1 MIIEFIYP
9 ILLLL
14 DLAENVPGR
23 IFFALCF
30 LFIVLATFLIW
41 VLVRNRFNKKLL
53 LQKEEFKRK
62 ALLEKDR
69 MRIAMDLHDDIGA
82 SLTALH
88 LMTSLLSD
96 VEVEER
102 GKGVVAKINEVSDKM
117 VQDMNEIV
125 WALNVANDTLPSLM
139 SYTRETISTLLSNA
153 EIAFEE
159 SEPIGY
165 PKIVISGVAR
175 RNVFMIVKELV
186 NNAIKH
192 SGSDRVR
199 LIVRIDDQLRFVLS
213 DFGRGITDPTFS
225 VITSGGNGLNN
236 VKARVNALGG
246 SIDFKNENGLTVR
259 ISIPLNKFN
268 QAD

>member
-1 MIIEFIYP
+1 MILESIYP
-9 ILLLL
+9 IFLLL
-14 DLAENVPGR
+14 DPTAIVPGW
-23 IFFALCF
+23 ILIVFCF
-30 LFIVLATFLIW
+30 LLIAIATALIW
-41 VLVRNRFNKKLL
+41 ILIRNRFNKNLL
-53 LQKEEFKRK
+53 LQKEGFKRK
-62 ALLEKDR
+62 SLLEKDR

-82 SLTALH
+82 SHTALH

-102 GKGVVAKINEVSDKM
+102 GKGLITKINEVSEKM

-125 WALNVANDTLPSLM
+125 WALNVTNDTLTNLM
-139 SYTRETISTLLSNA
+139 SYTRETISSLLSNA

-165 PKIVISGVAR
+165 PKIIVSGVAR
-175 RNVFMIVKELV
+175 RNVFMVLKELV

-199 LIVRIDDQLRFVLS
+199 LVVKIDDQLRFVLS
-213 DFGRGITDPTFS
+213 DFGRGIADPTFS

-236 VKARVNALGG
+236 VKARVKSLGG

>member
-1 MIIEFIYP
+1 MIMESLYP
-9 ILLLL
+9 VFLLI
-14 DLAENVPGR
+14 DLAPMVTEWD
-23 IFFALCF
+23 FFAVCSL
-30 LFIVLATFLIW
+30 LIVSTSFLIW
-41 VLVRNRFNKKLL
+41 VLIRNRFNKKLL
-53 LQKEEFKRK
+53 LQKEGFKRK
-62 ALLEKDR
+62 VLLEKDR
-69 MRIAMDLHDDIGA
+69 MRIMMDLHDDIGA

-102 GKGVVAKINEVSDKM
+102 GKGLVAKINEVSDKM

-125 WALNVANDTLPSLM
+125 WALNVTNDTLRNLM

-159 SEPIGY
+159 SEPISY
-165 PKIVISGVAR
+165 PKIVVSGVAR

-199 LIVRIDDQLRFVLS
+199 LIVSIDDQLRFVLS
-213 DFGRGITDPTFS
+213 DFGRGIADPAFS

-246 SIDFKNENGLTVR
+246 SIHFKNENGLTVR

>member
-1 MIIEFIYP
+1 MEAIYP
-9 ILLLL
+9 IFLLL
-14 DLAENVPGR
+14 DLAVNVPGW

-30 LFIVLATFLIW
+30 LLIVLATFMIW
-41 VLVRNRFNKKLL
+41 LLVSNRFNKKLL
-53 LQKEEFKRK
+53 FQKERFKGK
-62 ALLEKDR
+62 SLLENDR
-69 MRIAMDLHDDIGA
+69 MRIAMELQDEIGA

-102 GKGVVAKINEVSDKM
+102 AKGLIAKINAVSDKM
-117 VQDMNEIV
+117 VQDLNEIV
-125 WALNVANDTLPSLM
+125 WALNVTNDIMPSLM

-153 EIAFEE
+153 GIAFEE

-165 PKIVISGVAR
+165 PKIVVSGVVR
-175 RNVFMIVKELV
+175 RNVFMILKELV

-192 SGSDRVR
+192 SGSGRVR

>member
-1 MIIEFIYP
+1 MILESIYP

-14 DLAENVPGR
+14 DLAAVVPGW

-30 LFIVLATFLIW
+30 LLIVLATYLIW
-41 VLVRNRFNKKLL
+41 VLISNRFNKKLL
-53 LQKEEFKRK
+53 LQKERFKGK

-88 LMTSLLSD
+88 LMTALLSD

-102 GKGVVAKINEVSDKM
+102 GKGLITKINEVSDKM

-125 WALNVANDTLPSLM
+125 WALNATNDTLTNLM
-139 SYTRETISTLLSNA
+139 SYTRETISNLLSNA
-153 EIAFEE
+153 GMAFEE
-159 SEPIGY
+159 SEPISY
-165 PKIVISGVAR
+165 PKIEVSGVAR
-175 RNVFMIVKELV
+175 RNVFMILKELV
-186 NNAIKH
+186 NNAVKYA
-192 SGSDRVR
+192 GSDRLR
-199 LIVRIDDQLRFVLS
+199 LVVRIDDQLRFVIT

-236 VKARVNALGG
+236 VKARVKALGG
-246 SIDFKNENGLTVR
+246 SIEFKNENGLTVSL
-259 ISIPLNKFN
+259 SIPLNKFN